1 VSIKFKIKTIIGQS
15 DVDCLKEVLERRLKH
30 KDWPWPDVVLVDG
43 GKPQVNA
50 IKKIL
55 QENNQ
60 QDYVLG
66 IAKRKQRN
74 KNEFVFSE
82 KNDGFSSWV
91 KDNKM
96 LENIF

>member
-1 VSIKFKIKTIIGQS
+1 MSIKFKIKTIIGQS